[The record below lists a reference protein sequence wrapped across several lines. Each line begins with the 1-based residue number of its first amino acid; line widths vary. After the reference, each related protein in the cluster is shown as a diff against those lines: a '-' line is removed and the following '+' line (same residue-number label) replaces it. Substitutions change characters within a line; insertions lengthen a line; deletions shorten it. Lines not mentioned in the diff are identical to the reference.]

1 MFRLPPAE
9 YEKNVFM
16 VTLWFNVTVRE
27 RRYCHC
33 QCRPFSHYCSFCEVS
48 YDVIG
53 TMEDFEVD
61 VEFIARKMNI
71 SELLDHKAKRTNQT
85 PDSQTFS
92 DNQTERIAAHFS
104 LLERDVR
111 LKLFHLY
118 KMDFEMFGYD
128 AAQYL

>member
-1 MFRLPPAE
+1 MVTL
-9 YEKNVFM
+9 
-16 VTLWFNVTVRE
+16 VTLWFNVTVRG
-27 RRYCHC
+27 RRYC

-53 TMEDFEVD
+53 TMEDFDED

-71 SELLDHKAKRTNQT
+71 SELLDDKGKRVNQT
-85 PDSQTFS
+85 PDSKRFS

-111 LKLFHLY
+111 LKLFDLY